1 LSIANMRMRRV
12 SAFGASA
19 TIHVFALI
27 ATVWLAARSY
37 VPAPRPEPSTPNE
50 PTVVLVESPP
60 PSASPMETGAPP
72 DNLGIRVDE
81 DSSNVTL
88 PGFTFD
94 FSKVAKRATML
105 FPFLTGSL
113 SLERV
118 TAPARRQTRTRLPN
132 PLARPPSDEHKPP
145 LVLGDDALQSVVDK
159 SWSRRDRWRVFHAV
173 AALADTYS
181 PTQGRLPT
189 LLGTYV
195 EQNGLQPYIDAATRD
210 PRLWVELGLAADHA
224 DFIDFVSRF
233 ASRNPSTK
241 STTELLFLLDKL
253 AQGSLDALT
262 TLVDTDPGEDLRWT
276 HNANREAYNAIVTI
290 RDYYRVLLERKGL
303 MSGQAL
309 REHYDRVRLAIL
321 ESILLTTP
329 GNYRAGDARYL
340 IGAIYW
346 KQGRAATARR
356 VWKEII
362 VDPGDRYATASTE
375 ISAAMRVA
383 EERGLDARRINRIL
397 EYEHGR
403 WVSFS
408 FDRLWQFG
416 YRFDTF

>member
-1 LSIANMRMRRV
+1 MRMRRV

-19 TIHVFALI
+19 TIHVFAVMWAI
-27 ATVWLAARSY
+27 QLAGSSMA
-37 VPAPRPEPSTPNE
+37 PAPRPEASTPNE
-50 PTVVLVESPP
+50 PTVVLVESLP
-60 PSASPMETGAPP
+60 PSESAAEIGAPP

-94 FSKVAKRATML
+94 FSKVANRATVL
-105 FPFLTGSL
+105 FPFLTSTPSL
-113 SLERV
+113 DRV
-118 TAPARRQTRTRLPN
+118 TAPARSQTHTRLPN
-132 PLARPPSDEHKPP
+132 PLAQPPSDEHKPP
-145 LVLGDDALQSVVDK
+145 LVLGDAALQSVVDK

-173 AALADTYS
+173 AVLANAHS
-181 PTQGRLPT
+181 PNQGRLPA
-189 LLGTYV
+189 LLGAYV
-195 EQNGLQPYIDAATRD
+195 AQNGLQPYIDAATRD

-241 STTELLFLLDKL
+241 ATTELLFLLDKL

-262 TLVDTDPGEDLRWT
+262 TLMDTDPSEDLRWT
-276 HNANREAYNAIVTI
+276 RDANGEAYRAIVTI
-290 RDYYRVLLERKGL
+290 RDHYRLLLERRGL

-309 REHYDRVRLAIL
+309 RAHYDGVRLAIL
-321 ESILLTTP
+321 ESILFTTP
-329 GNYRAGDARYL
+329 GAYRAGDARFL

-346 KQGRAATARR
+346 RQGRAASARR
-356 VWKEII
+356 VWKDIS
-362 VDPGDRYATASTE
+362 VDPGDRYVIASTE
-375 ISAAMRVA
+375 IAAAMRAA

-408 FDRLWQFG
+408 FDRLWEFG